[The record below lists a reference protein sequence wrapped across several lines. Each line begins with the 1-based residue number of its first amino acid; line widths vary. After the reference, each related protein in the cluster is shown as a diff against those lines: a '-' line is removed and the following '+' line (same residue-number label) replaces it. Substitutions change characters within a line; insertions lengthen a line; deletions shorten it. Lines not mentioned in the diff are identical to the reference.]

1 MGQLSKMSAIFD
13 LWSLMFDGRGA
24 DAIIKLAADS
34 VPSISQCR
42 TEAAYRVQHG
52 SLADGF
58 DPHRPLNRGLDA
70 MVVDNFGTDL
80 EISLRDGIWRFVF
93 MLRASQGI
101 TGALVVCAASA
112 PPPDELALLTALG
125 KQAAAAMACA
135 TLVERA
141 REQEFR
147 LRKLIDERQR
157 TIERQSQM
165 VALLE
170 RHEQIHAALTGMSA
184 SGGGEAGIADKLHEL
199 TSFPVGIEDTFG
211 NLRAWSSGGAT
222 PANYRQIGGA
232 NREELLRDAAAS
244 GQLGRD
250 GDRVFSVIRS
260 RGDILGA
267 VVLWDPDR
275 RASAIDK
282 FTLDY
287 GATLLALEL
296 SHSRDLAAAELRR
309 RRELAEDLLSGTDDE
324 SAYARGEAI
333 GHDLRTPH
341 SVAVLHWE
349 DTNGRGI
356 AKAAARWA
364 NSSGQHCIIAR
375 RPAFAILLTAG
386 EPDPADLHRAIST
399 DVGSERG
406 SIGLGSVV
414 AVPSRL
420 PRSFSEAQRALEIK
434 QGCPAPY
441 GTRRFEDLGVYRI
454 LDPGDSRQ
462 EVRGFVLEW
471 LGDLIDYDR
480 TKHADLVKTLARY
493 LDCGGNYDLT
503 ADSLKVHRSTLRYR
517 LRRIRDIT
525 GRDLK
530 DADARLNLHLAT
542 RVLDVIGPQGQTG
555 STSSGSR

>member
-1 MGQLSKMSAIFD
+1 MGQPSKMSAIFD

-24 DAIIKLAADS
+24 DAIIKLAAES

-42 TEAAYRVQHG
+42 TEAAYRIEHG

-58 DPHRPLNRGLDA
+58 DPHRPLDRGLDA
-70 MVVDNFGTDL
+70 IVVDNFGRDL
-80 EISLRDGIWRFVF
+80 EISNRDGIWRFVF

-101 TGALVVCAASA
+101 TGALVVRAPSA
-112 PPPDELALLTALG
+112 PPPDDLALLTALS

-141 REQEFR
+141 REQQFR

-157 TIERQSQM
+157 TIERQSQI

-184 SGGGEAGIADKLHEL
+184 SGSGEAGIADKLNEL
-199 TSFPVGIEDTFG
+199 TSFPVGIEDMFG
-211 NLRAWSSGGAT
+211 NLRAWSGGAR

-232 NREELLRDAAAS
+232 NREEQLRDAAAN
-244 GQLGRD
+244 GRPGRD

-260 RGDILGA
+260 RGDILGT
-267 VVLWDPDR
+267 VLLWDPDR
-275 RASAIDK
+275 RAGALDR

-296 SHSRDLAAAELRR
+296 SHSRELAAAELRR
-309 RRELAEDLLSGTDDE
+309 RRELAEDLLAGTDDE
-324 SAYARGEAI
+324 SAYARGEAL

-349 DTNGRGI
+349 NTDSRVV
-356 AKAAARWA
+356 AKAATQWA
-364 NSSGQHCIIAR
+364 SITGQHCIIAR

-414 AVPSRL
+414 AVPSGL

-434 QGCPAPY
+434 QGSPVPY

-480 TKHADLVKTLARY
+480 TKQAELVNTLARY

-517 LRRIRDIT
+517 LKRIRDIT

-530 DADARLNLHLAT
+530 DADTRLNLHLAT
-542 RVLDVIGPQGQTG
+542 RVLDVIGPHDRTDL
-555 STSSGSR
+555 TS

>member
-1 MGQLSKMSAIFD
+1 MGQPSKMSAIFD

-24 DAIIKLAADS
+24 DAIIKLAAES

-42 TEAAYRVQHG
+42 TEAAYRIEHG

-58 DPHRPLNRGLDA
+58 DPHRPLDRGLDA
-70 MVVDNFGTDL
+70 IVVDNFGRDL
-80 EISLRDGIWRFVF
+80 EISNRDGIWRFVF

-101 TGALVVCAASA
+101 TGALVVRAPSA
-112 PPPDELALLTALG
+112 PPPDDLALLTALS

-141 REQEFR
+141 REQQFR

-157 TIERQSQM
+157 TIERQSQI

-184 SGGGEAGIADKLHEL
+184 SGSGEAGIADKLNEL
-199 TSFPVGIEDTFG
+199 TSFPVGIEDMFG
-211 NLRAWSSGGAT
+211 NLRAWSGGAR

-232 NREELLRDAAAS
+232 NREEQLRDAAAN
-244 GQLGRD
+244 GRPGRD

-260 RGDILGA
+260 RGDILGT
-267 VVLWDPDR
+267 VLLWDPDR
-275 RASAIDK
+275 RAGALDR

-296 SHSRDLAAAELRR
+296 SHSRELAAAELRR
-309 RRELAEDLLSGTDDE
+309 RRELAEDLLAGTDDE
-324 SAYARGEAI
+324 SAYARGEAL

-349 DTNGRGI
+349 NTDSRVVS
-356 AKAAARWA
+356 KAATQWA
-364 NSSGQHCIIAR
+364 NIAGQHCIIAR

-414 AVPSRL
+414 AVPSGL

-434 QGCPAPY
+434 QGSPVPY

-480 TKHADLVKTLARY
+480 TKQAELVNTLARY

-517 LRRIRDIT
+517 LKRIRDIT

-530 DADARLNLHLAT
+530 DADTRLNLHLAT
-542 RVLDVIGPQGQTG
+542 RVLDVIGPHDRTDL
-555 STSSGSR
+555 TS